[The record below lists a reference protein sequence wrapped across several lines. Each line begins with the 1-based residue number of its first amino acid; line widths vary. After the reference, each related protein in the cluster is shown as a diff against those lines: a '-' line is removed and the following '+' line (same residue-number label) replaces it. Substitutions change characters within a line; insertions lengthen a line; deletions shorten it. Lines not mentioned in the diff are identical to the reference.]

1 MAPCRRPR
9 VQLVLAS
16 CLLVTLGCASARPV
30 SPPIL
35 PDGRPAGFLH
45 KQATP
50 DGLAL
55 LPPPPE
61 KGSASLALDEQVMSD
76 SLNIRSSRWDQAIAD
91 ADLTFPSAPAAFS
104 CALGAPIT
112 AKDTPH
118 LYALLRRTWSD
129 VWDGTRA
136 PKDHYGRARPFMLNG
151 KPSCTPADEPAL
163 RRNGSY
169 PSGHTTV
176 GWAWALILAE
186 ISPDRQDAVLRR
198 GWAFG
203 ESRIVC
209 NAHWYSD
216 VVQGRALASAVVAR
230 LHGRARSETR
240 RKRPGPRLPRSAPG
254 SLRRPATARRRP
266 PPSSAR
272 PCSRSPLPLNP
283 EDRERTRDRGQVLP

>member
-230 LHGRARSETR
+230 LHAESAFRDEAKAARAEVAKVRAR
-240 RKRPGPRLPRSAPG
+240 KLAP
-254 SLRRPATARRRP
+254 
-266 PPSSAR
+266 
-272 PCSRSPLPLNP
+272 
-283 EDRERTRDRGQVLP
+283 TRDCAQEAAALQRTPLFPIAATPQP